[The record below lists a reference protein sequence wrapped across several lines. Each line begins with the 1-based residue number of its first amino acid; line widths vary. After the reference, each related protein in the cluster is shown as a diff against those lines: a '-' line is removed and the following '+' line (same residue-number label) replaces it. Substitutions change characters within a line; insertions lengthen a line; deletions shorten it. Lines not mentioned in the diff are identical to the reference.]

1 VIMAF
6 FKTVKPI
13 KWAALVA
20 AVLLHGPLYAAQM
33 ESAQDLM
40 ARMSKASREL
50 NYQGLFTYEYRG
62 NLTSVKVSHGV
73 FEGQTFERILHM
85 DGAKREALSRI
96 GNLDCLRTGDMLL
109 RGSAYKIS
117 EQSYARLEDY
127 YDFHIKGDG
136 RIANRDVVMVHVL
149 PKDKHRY
156 GYVVAIDRDS
166 GLLLQSVLMSHRG
179 KPLERF
185 QFVDI
190 AVGMPIAELGFDL
203 QMTYDKSV
211 ALEQTG
217 CVGADRKIRESVSSW
232 SSQWLPPGF
241 VIASHQS
248 TDKGRAELGF
258 DLQTTYDKSVAL
270 EQTGCVGAD
279 RQIRE
284 SVSSWSSQW
293 LPPGFVI
300 ASHQSTDKGRQES
313 MMYTDGL
320 AVFSVFIDSDNGRS
334 LPAIDANLGATVAVL
349 TKANFND
356 HEYAISVVGEIPRAT
371 ANQIANAIALSPGDE
386 QQ

>member
-1 VIMAF
+1 MIMAF

-136 RIANRDVVMVHVL
+136 RIANLRCGNGSMCYQKISIAMAML
-149 PKDKHRY
+149 SPSTETR
-156 GYVVAIDRDS
+156 ACCCS
-166 GLLLQSVLMSHRG
+166 QVLMSHRG

-190 AVGMPIAELGFDL
+190 AVGM
-203 QMTYDKSV
+203 
-211 ALEQTG
+211 
-217 CVGADRKIRESVSSW
+217 CR
-232 SSQWLPPGF
+232 
-241 VIASHQS
+241 
-248 TDKGRAELGF
+248 
-258 DLQTTYDKSVAL
+258 
-270 EQTGCVGAD
+270 
-279 RQIRE
+279 
-284 SVSSWSSQW
+284 
-293 LPPGFVI
+293 
-300 ASHQSTDKGRQES
+300 
-313 MMYTDGL
+313 
-320 AVFSVFIDSDNGRS
+320 
-334 LPAIDANLGATVAVL
+334 
-349 TKANFND
+349 
-356 HEYAISVVGEIPRAT
+356 
-371 ANQIANAIALSPGDE
+371 
-386 QQ
+386 

>member
-1 VIMAF
+1 MIMAF

-136 RIANRDVVMVHVL
+136 RVANRDVVMVHVL

-248 TDKGRAELGF
+248 TDKGR
-258 DLQTTYDKSVAL
+258 
-270 EQTGCVGAD
+270 
-279 RQIRE
+279 
-284 SVSSWSSQW
+284 
-293 LPPGFVI
+293 
-300 ASHQSTDKGRQES
+300 QES